1 MPRYAHGKQTK
12 SMTQE
17 EFLAAME
24 KGHFMK
30 PRHKAF
36 LALLYYTGS
45 RKAEIL
51 ELTPEAWQVAP
62 DALIVRVKAK
72 KHGVERGAYIL
83 RRDLPYVNDI
93 AAAVEKTRP
102 AKRIFPFTPS
112 TAWNVVK
119 RILPKH
125 YPHYFRLNRAVHFLD
140 KPDVTLDEVRQ
151 WFGWKSLRTVDH
163 YLGYSERT
171 TTKLSVRLE

>member
-1 MPRYAHGKQTK
+1 MPKYAQGKQTK

-17 EFLAAME
+17 EFLAIMDQ
-24 KGHFMK
+24 GHFMR

-36 LALLYYTGS
+36 VTLLYYTGS
-45 RKAEIL
+45 RKAELL
-51 ELTPEAWQVAP
+51 ELTPEACQVGP
-62 DALIVRVKAK
+62 EALAVKVTAK
-72 KHGVERGAYIL
+72 KHGIERGAYIL

-93 AAAVEKTRP
+93 VAVVEKTRP
-102 AKRIFPFTPS
+102 GKRVFPFTPA
-112 TAWNVVK
+112 TAWNIVK
-119 RILPKH
+119 RILPGH

-171 TTKLSVRLE
+171 TGKLSEKLE

>member
-1 MPRYAHGKQTK
+1 MPKYAHGKQTK
-12 SMTQE
+12 SLTQE
-17 EFLAAME
+17 EYLTIMDQ
-24 KGHFMK
+24 GHFMQA
-30 PRHKAF
+30 RHKAF
-36 LALLYYTGS
+36 VALLYYTGS

-51 ELTPEAWQVAP
+51 ELTPEACDVGP

-93 AAAVEKTRP
+93 VAAVEKTRP
-102 AKRIFPFTPS
+102 GKRIFPFTGA
-112 TAWNVVK
+112 TAWNIVK
-119 RILPKH
+119 RILPGH
-125 YPHYFRLNRAVHFLD
+125 YPHYFRLNRCVAFLD
-140 KPDVTLDEVRQ
+140 KPDVTQDEVRQ

-171 TTKLSVRLE
+171 TGKLSEKLE